1 MSDIE
6 VEIDDGVSVVIGNDV
21 EVPTHKRKRGKA
33 VEQSKPPK
41 SNYKLTINLH
51 LIGATSNG
59 DQLTKSR
66 KSIEIK
72 IEDAGIYIENVDLE
86 DARNNVERPYIS
98 ARIAHGL
105 VINHLGQ
112 KAARKLSEIAS
123 GVGLSFANNSNP
135 EYLVRAVKFHSQS

>member
-1 MSDIE
+1 
-6 VEIDDGVSVVIGNDV
+6 
-21 EVPTHKRKRGKA
+21 
-33 VEQSKPPK
+33 
-41 SNYKLTINLH
+41 LTINLH

-66 KSIEIK
+66 KSIEIN

-123 GVGLSFANNSNP
+123 SVSLSFANNSNP
-135 EYLVRAVKFHSQS
+135 EYLVRAV